1 MLPTTKKE
9 EAIFGLMMCFG
20 MVIFMMTY
28 NLVRHDAL
36 GSMTAVELLLQF
48 ILCFAVAFLLE
59 ALVVGPAAKKVAFS
73 LPYDKSKKLYMI
85 LALAF
90 CMVIGMVTLMS
101 LYGLLTNGLDGE
113 PFFRTYFTLYFYN
126 FIFALPLQL
135 IIVGPTV
142 RFVFGKWV
150 KGRGAAGAAH

>member
-36 GSMTAVELLLQF
+36 GSMSGVELLLQF
-48 ILCFAVAFLLE
+48 ILCFVVAYVLE
-59 ALVVGPAAKKVAFS
+59 AFVVGPVAKKVAFA
-73 LPYDKSKKLYMI
+73 LPYNKSKKLYVI
-85 LALAF
+85 VSLAC

-101 LYGLLTNGLDGE
+101 LYGLLTNGKNGE
-113 PFFRTYFTLYFYN
+113 PFYRAYFTLYFYN

-135 IIVGPTV
+135 LIVGPSV
-142 RFVFGKWV
+142 RFIFGKWV
-150 KGRGAAGAAH
+150 KGRSAVNAV